1 MNVKSSLALA
11 LFTLVPLALTTP
23 AVAGDGDVVVSTKN
37 YSVTESHLENGKV
50 RYVWL
55 TKDNDTGSANTL
67 KAAKK
72 AAKDA
77 LNGGR

>member
-11 LFTLVPLALTTP
+11 LFALLATP
-23 AVAGDGDVVVSTKN
+23 AVAGDGDVIVSNKN
-37 YSVTESHLENGKV
+37 YSVTESHREDGKV

-55 TKDNDTGSANTL
+55 TKDNDRGSASTV
-67 KAAKK
+67 KDAKK

-77 LNGGR
+77 LNGGK